1 MDRLDV
7 RILRDILESK
17 ATSPL
22 DVSVRKPL
30 SSVARR
36 LRVDENTVKN
46 RVEKLRRS
54 GFLKGWWVGVNP
66 SLVGQRMA
74 QVWLDLGSSSTKG
87 AVIQKLTLIPG
98 VAVIKDLFGPSLCIV
113 LFYES
118 EKTLKNTSEL
128 ISSIA
133 GSRRVTLIDQPFPTC
148 EIAFSKDDL
157 RIVRTLQ
164 KEPQKP
170 YTDVAKELDLSS
182 RTVKRRIRRLA
193 EGKALYL
200 IAELNPRFLSG
211 GIVCGLLVSHDESGS
226 KSLSERKILSHLGDQ
241 LLFAD
246 LDDPHHGYFA
256 LIIENVATAQET
268 LNWALAQEGVSEARI
283 DIVQEVISLYGV
295 YEDQLDKLQQGPS
308 YLPNTRPLRAQG

>member
-7 RILRDILESK
+7 RILRDILENK

-22 DVSVRKPL
+22 DTSVRKPW

-36 LRVDENTVKN
+36 LQVDENTVKN

-54 GFLKGWWVGVNP
+54 GFLKGWCVGVNP
-66 SLVGQRMA
+66 NLVGQRMA
-74 QVWLDLGSSSTKG
+74 QVWFDVGSSSAKQP
-87 AVIQKLTLIPG
+87 VIQKLSLIPG

-113 LFYES
+113 LFYEG
-118 EKTLKNTSEL
+118 ERTLKKTTEL

-133 GSRRVTLIDQPFPTC
+133 GSSSVTWKDEPFPTC

-170 YTDVAKELDLSS
+170 YTDIAKELDLSS

-226 KSLSERKILSHLGDQ
+226 KSLSERRIVSHLGDQ

-246 LDDPHHGYFA
+246 LDDPRHGYFA
-256 LIIENVATAQET
+256 LIIENVASAQDI
-268 LNWALAQEGVSEARI
+268 LNWALTQEGVSEGRI

-295 YEDQLDKLQQGPS
+295 YEEQLEKLERGPS
-308 YLPNTRPLRAQG
+308 YLPNTRPPRAD

>member
-7 RILRDILESK
+7 RILRDILENK

-22 DVSVRKPL
+22 DTSVRKPL

-36 LRVDENTVKN
+36 LQVDENTVKN

-66 SLVGQRMA
+66 NLVGQRMA
-74 QVWLDLGSSSTKG
+74 QVWVDVGSSSAKRP
-87 AVIQKLTLIPG
+87 VIEKLSLLPG

-113 LFYES
+113 LFYEG
-118 EKTLKNTSEL
+118 ERTPKKMTEL

-133 GSRRVTLIDQPFPTC
+133 ESSSVTWIDEPFPRC

-164 KEPQKP
+164 EEPQKP
-170 YTDVAKELDLSS
+170 YKDIAKELDLSS

-211 GIVCGLLVSHDESGS
+211 GIVCGLLVFHDESGS
-226 KSLSERKILSHLGDQ
+226 KSLSERRIVSHLGDQ

-246 LDDPHHGYFA
+246 LDDPRHGYFA
-256 LIIENVATAQET
+256 LIIENVATAQDI
-268 LNWALAQEGVSEARI
+268 LNWALTQEGVSEGRI
-283 DIVQEVISLYGV
+283 DIVQEVISVYSV
-295 YEDQLDKLQQGPS
+295 YEEQLEKLQRGPS
-308 YLPNTRPLRAQG
+308 SLPNMRPLRAE